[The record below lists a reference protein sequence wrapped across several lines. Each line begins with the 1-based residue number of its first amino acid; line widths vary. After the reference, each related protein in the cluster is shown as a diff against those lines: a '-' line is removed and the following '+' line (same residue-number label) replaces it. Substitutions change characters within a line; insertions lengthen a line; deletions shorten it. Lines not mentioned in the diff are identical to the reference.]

1 MPYKTKQQMRMR
13 KQKRYARYYRN
24 YRNAGKKALS
34 MVRFLKKE
42 MLNVEKKIHD
52 INFTQTASMN
62 AYDNA
67 TDAQHFINLNTL
79 STGTG
84 SGDRVGRQV
93 KIDSIH
99 IKGILKG
106 QNNANSRV
114 RVMLLLDK
122 HCQGSSYPTSASLL
136 DTGASS
142 SSVNSFRTLGYAQ
155 RFFIMFDKTF
165 DIIDGDSKESRIVN
179 LYRNVNKIIKWD
191 DSNYINGNN
200 YYLYIISDQTV
211 ASGNSA
217 DFRGK
222 IRVKFIDN

>member
-1 MPYKTKQQMRMR
+1 MPYRTKNQKRMR
-13 KQKRYARYYRN
+13 KQRRYARYYRN

-34 MVRFLKKE
+34 MVNYMRKE
-42 MLNVEKKIHD
+42 LLNTEKKIFD
-52 INFTQTASMN
+52 VTLTQTAAMN

-67 TDAQHFINLNTL
+67 TDAQHFVNLNTI
-79 STGTG
+79 TAGTG
-84 SGDRVGRQV
+84 SNQRIGRQV
-93 KIDSIH
+93 KIDSIY

-122 HCQGSSYPTSASLL
+122 HCQGSSYPTTAGLL
-136 DTGASS
+136 DTGATSTA
-142 SSVNSFRTLGYAQ
+142 VNSHRTVGYGQ
-155 RFFIMFDKTF
+155 RFFIMYDKTF
-165 DIIDGDSKESRIVN
+165 DLIDGDSKESRMIN
-179 LYRNVNKIIKWD
+179 IYKNVNKIIKWD
-191 DSNYINGNN
+191 DDNYINGNN
-200 YYLYIISDQTV
+200 YYLYIISDQTT